1 MGKISSRPRSISAD
15 STILEKSD
23 RKEKFSIGPTRFMPG
38 PMLLMQVDT
47 ADTAVPKSISSRE
60 ISRNDAITSP
70 RYRIR

>member
-1 MGKISSRPRSISAD
+1 
-15 STILEKSD
+15 
-23 RKEKFSIGPTRFMPG
+23 
-38 PMLLMQVDT
+38 MLLMQVDT